1 MRSTVMS
8 NRASFVRRALA
19 FIIMLTMSAAVPV
32 YAATSAQKAAVAA
45 MVAHFRSVHETDIEQ
60 PSCFIVQSWA
70 QCSFGTGG
78 GNAEA
83 TAWMHLTG
91 GSWHFLGTDGGV
103 TYASMMVKRYG
114 IPLAVA
120 KQFQAKLCPNPCP
133 GS

>member
-1 MRSTVMS
+1 MTNSAFM
-8 NRASFVRRALA
+8 VRRILA
-19 FIIMLTMSAAVPV
+19 FIALLGISAAVPV
-32 YAATSAQKAAVAA
+32 YAATPAQKAAVAA
-45 MVAHFRSVHETDIEQ
+45 LVAHMRSIGESDVEQ
-60 PSCFIVQSWA
+60 PSCYIVQSWA

-83 TAWMHLTG
+83 SAWLALKG
-91 GSWHFLGTDGGV
+91 GTWKFLGTDGGV

-120 KQFQAKLCPNPCP
+120 KKFQAKLCPNPCP

>member
-1 MRSTVMS
+1 MTNLSS
-8 NRASFVRRALA
+8 LARRAGALA
-19 FIIMLTMSAAVPV
+19 GALALFCATPAF
-32 YAATSAQKAAVAA
+32 AATPTQKAAVAA
-45 MVAHFRSVHETDIEQ
+45 MVAHFKSVHETDIEQ
-60 PSCFIVQSWA
+60 PECFIVQSWA

-83 TAWMHLTG
+83 TAWLHDVG
-91 GSWHFLGTDGGV
+91 GKWKFLGTDGGV

-114 IPLAVA
+114 IPLSVA

>member
-1 MRSTVMS
+1 ML
-8 NRASFVRRALA
+8 NRASYVCRAFA
-19 FIIMLTMSAAVPV
+19 LTAAVALSATVPAF
-32 YAATSAQKAAVAA
+32 AATPAQKAAVAA
-45 MVAHFRSVHETDIEQ
+45 MVSHFRSAGNSDIEQ
-60 PSCFIVQSWA
+60 PACFIVQTWA

-83 TAWMHLTG
+83 TAWLHQTG
-91 GSWHFLGTDGGV
+91 GKWKFLGTDGGV

-120 KQFQAKLCPNPCP
+120 KQFQAKLCPSPCP

>member
-1 MRSTVMS
+1 MS
-8 NRASFVRRALA
+8 YRASSAIRFLA
-19 FIIMLTMSAAVPV
+19 FILMLTLSAALPA
-32 YAATSAQKAAVAA
+32 YAATPAQKAAVAA
-45 MVAHFRSVHETDIEQ
+45 MVAHFRSVGERDIEQ
-60 PSCFIVQSWA
+60 PACFIVQTWA

-83 TAWMHLTG
+83 TAWMHLTNG
-91 GSWHFLGTDGGV
+91 AWHFLGTDGGV

-133 GS
+133 GG

>member
-1 MRSTVMS
+1 MTHPSS
-8 NRASFVRRALA
+8 IARRAIALVAALA
-19 FIIMLTMSAAVPV
+19 LSATAPAF
-32 YAATSAQKAAVAA
+32 AATAAQKSAVAA
-45 MVAHFRSVHETDIEQ
+45 MVAHFKSIHETDIEQ
-60 PSCFIVQSWA
+60 PTCYIVQSWA

-83 TAWMHLTG
+83 TAWLHQVG
-91 GSWHFLGTDGGV
+91 NSWKFLGTDGGV

-120 KQFQAKLCPNPCP
+120 KQFQAKLCPAPCP

>member
-1 MRSTVMS
+1 MTTLASYAP
-8 NRASFVRRALA
+8 RAGALIAALGLALTAPA
-19 FIIMLTMSAAVPV
+19 F
-32 YAATSAQKAAVAA
+32 AATAAQKGATAALI
-45 MVAHFRSVHETDIEQ
+45 AHFRSIHVTDIEQ

-83 TAWMHLTG
+83 QAWLHQV
-91 GSWHFLGTDGGV
+91 GSSWKFLGTDGGV

-120 KQFQAKLCPNPCP
+120 KQFQAKLCPAPCP

>member
-1 MRSTVMS
+1 MS
-8 NRASFVRRALA
+8 NHVFSVRRMFALA
-19 FIIMLTMSAAVPV
+19 LVLTLSAALPV
-32 YAATSAQKAAVAA
+32 SAATPAQKAAVSA
-45 MVAHFRSVHETDIEQ
+45 MVAHFRSNGERDIEQ
-60 PSCFIVQSWA
+60 PACFIVQTWA

-83 TAWMHLTG
+83 TAWMHLKSG
-91 GSWHFLGTDGGV
+91 AWRFLGSDGGV

-133 GS
+133 GG

>member
-1 MRSTVMS
+1 MTKRLIL
-8 NRASFVRRALA
+8 ARRAFA
-19 FIIMLTMSAAVPV
+19 FAVALCISAAVPAH
-32 YAATSAQKAAVAA
+32 AATPAQKAAVAA
-45 MVAHFRSVHETDIEQ
+45 MVAHFKSVHETDIEQ
-60 PSCFIVQSWA
+60 PTCYIIQTWA

-83 TAWMHLTG
+83 TAWLHQV
-91 GSWHFLGTDGGV
+91 GSSWKFLGTDGGV